1 MILKVFSRNL
11 TFLLYCWKSPFL
23 LKHFSKI
30 SIIQAFFQILPEE
43 FSWHKKFKKFY
54 LINFL
59 RTPSLIFSIQLHRFF
74 ITIEQQNSSMHS
86 ISNFQ
91 CHGELRYAGWRLGA
105 VLLLASADVAS
116 LPIPALLG
124 CGRVGWAAHVAGALA
139 GPLLGLAVFPNQ
151 SKKDARGRRFV
162 RFVRLLSAISVM
174 LLVVGAI
181 LGNIYLIALPQLRKP
196 SWQRIELLVKLCRRS
211 FLIVKIREAAESVF
225 E

>member
-1 MILKVFSRNL
+1 MTTDSRSLPGRRGNVAQVAGL
-11 TFLLYCWKSPFL
+11 RPSSEGAGLEVRLVHVATLERASPCVERG
-23 LKHFSKI
+23 HPAGARHSARGD
-30 SIIQAFFQILPEE
+30 SP
-43 FSWHKKFKKFY
+43 SP
-54 LINFL
+54 NFCC
-59 RTPSLIFSIQLHRFF
+59 
-74 ITIEQQNSSMHS
+74 
-86 ISNFQ
+86 FQ

-196 SWQRIELLVKLCRRS
+196 S
-211 FLIVKIREAAESVF
+211 
-225 E
+225 

>member
-1 MILKVFSRNL
+1 IAVHCLGDEATLRRWLVYDPRQRVQGWRFASYM
-11 TFLLYCWKSPFL
+11 LLHSNALHLALNVVIQLVLATPLEVEQGRIGVATIYLGGGVCGALGASL
-23 LKHFSKI
+23 L
-30 SIIQAFFQILPEE
+30 Q
-43 FSWHKKFKKFY
+43 
-54 LINFL
+54 
-59 RTPSLIFSIQLHRFF
+59 PSLFLVGASAGVYALLTSHLA
-74 ITIEQQNSSMHS
+74 HLYL
-86 ISNFQ
+86 

-196 SWQRIELLVKLCRRS
+196 S
-211 FLIVKIREAAESVF
+211 
-225 E
+225 

>member
-1 MILKVFSRNL
+1 MFNLINSLKTSSLR
-11 TFLLYCWKSPFL
+11 
-23 LKHFSKI
+23 I
-30 SIIQAFFQILPEE
+30 SIQFHSFV
-43 FSWHKKFKKFY
+43 HKTHKPLNNKIH
-54 LINFL
+54 LCIHL
-59 RTPSLIFSIQLHRFF
+59 C
-74 ITIEQQNSSMHS
+74 
-86 ISNFQ
+86 FQ

-196 SWQRIELLVKLCRRS
+196 S
-211 FLIVKIREAAESVF
+211 
-225 E
+225 